1 MSVVSTE
8 PPPPVF
14 ERPRGGGDSR
24 WVLLVKADNDIDA
37 HLLTGRLGEAGIES
51 RAVKDRAAPGAWLYG
66 GMNPWAPVTVYVRKF
81 QFDDARLLLAEVAY
95 GAPDAEP
102 SSESAPRWKVPFL
115 WWATALAL
123 GLALTGIALSQL
135 ATQAP
140 CQLRVFCDDATGS
153 SAP

>member
-8 PPPPVF
+8 PPPPVTD
-14 ERPRGGGDSR
+14 RPRGGGDSR

-37 HLLTGRLGEAGIES
+37 HLLIGRLGEAGIES

-66 GMNPWAPVTVYVRKF
+66 GMNPWAPVTVYVRRF

-95 GAPDAEP
+95 DAPDAEP
-102 SSESAPRWKVPFL
+102 SSVVARRPKVPFR

-135 ATQAP
+135 ATHAS
-140 CQLRVFCDDATGS
+140 CQLRVFCNEDATNL
-153 SAP
+153 